1 MSYKHVG
8 TAADLVRFGCS
19 LRECTRCAAANTL
32 TGPEVVRRCGP
43 GDIGAIRRRLKCQRC
58 GAKGARL
65 VVLPP
70 VRISQARPLG

>member
-19 LRECTRCAAANTL
+19 LRVECTHCAAANTMSGAEVARRGG
-32 TGPEVVRRCGP
+32 TGDLE
-43 GDIGAIRRRLKCQRC
+43 AIRRRLKCSRC

-65 VVLPP
+65 IVLPP
-70 VRISQARPLG
+70 V